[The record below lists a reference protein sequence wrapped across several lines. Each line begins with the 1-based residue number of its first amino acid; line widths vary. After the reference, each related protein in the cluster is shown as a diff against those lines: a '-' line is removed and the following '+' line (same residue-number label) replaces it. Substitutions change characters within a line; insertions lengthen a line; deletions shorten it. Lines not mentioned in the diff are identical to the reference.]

1 MFQVLFYISAVFVGL
16 WMGENL
22 QLAPLLVIFVVG
34 SFVVYGML
42 RNIEGLAAIPGML
55 ASVWSAVCFV
65 SMIIG
70 YYRSTQQT
78 VIGDFL
84 QDYIFR

>member
-1 MFQVLFYISAVFVGL
+1 MFQVLFYISAVFVGW

-34 SFVVYGML
+34 GFVVYGLL
-42 RNIEGLAAIPGML
+42 RNTEGLAAIRGML
-55 ASVWSAVCFV
+55 AGVWSAVCFV
-65 SMIIG
+65 SMMVG

-78 VIGDFL
+78 AIGDFL
-84 QDYIFR
+84 QEYIFR